1 MRIWV
6 NGCFDVLH
14 IGHIQ
19 LLEYAKTLGYVLV
32 GVDSDERVKELKG
45 NDRPV
50 NSLEHRVK
58 MLESLKFV
66 DDVVTFDTDEEL
78 NYILYFYQPNVIVIG
93 DEYKTKKIIGSEYA
107 NKIEFFEKNIDIS
120 TTKILNKKNKKNG
133 KFKII

>member
-45 NDRPV
+45 NDRPI
-50 NSLEHRVK
+50 NSLEHRIK

-78 NYILYFYQPNVIVIG
+78 NDILYLYQPNVIVIG
-93 DEYKTKKIIGSEYA
+93 DEYKTKKIIGSEHA

-120 TTKILNKKNKKNG
+120 TTKILNKKQEEW
-133 KFKII
+133 KI